1 MVLSHLFV
9 ASVALLPLVFG
20 KEIPANE
27 IIAQEKYASGL
38 VHETIMGLKK
48 VSSVS
53 RISLYVN

>member
-1 MVLSHLFV
+1 MVFSNLFV

-38 VHETIMGLKK
+38 VHETIMSLKK
-48 VSSVS
+48 VNPCPDF
-53 RISLYVN
+53 LHA